1 MPALSENDDKFKEKQ
16 LQSAWNNTEPGTQI
30 RTADN
35 RIMTVIHPGTWNFE
49 QGPDFKNAKIIIGGN
64 EITGDI
70 EVHCSPSDWYAHKHH
85 TDANYNRVI
94 LHVTG
99 PADKNEADK
108 NRLPGIPSVIIN
120 PDMISEFPLT
130 ESEKFPNGRCVDF
143 FSSCNDNSLHD
154 FFVKA
159 GKARFEE
166 KSRAIMAEMIGSGT
180 EKTCLKL
187 MFEACGYKKNR
198 ESFIELFNRY
208 WEYDDTCSSARA
220 EAILWGESGFLPDP
234 ASSELDTGM
243 KTFVKKIWTIWWETR
258 VEARKEIK
266 WVKAGVRP
274 LNMPERRIAAIS
286 VMLGLFS
293 NSPLAFLSGKT
304 GNGISEKEFS
314 RFLSDEIKCSHEIW
328 DNYINFFSRTSKP
341 SSVLGRSRMIDL
353 SANVLMPSLH
363 AYAAINRN
371 NRLKDFSF
379 DTWMHLPLPQ
389 MNRVVRIAAHK
400 WFMPPQ
406 RLKKIIMDSASFQGA
421 MYVFKNHCE
430 KCHGDC
436 DCCIVGKPV
445 TGQSNI
451 EQPNIECRSMIINNR

>member
-1 MPALSENDDKFKEKQ
+1 MPTLFKNDKAFKEKQ
-16 LQSAWNNTEPGTQI
+16 LQSAWNNMANGTQMQTNDS
-30 RTADN
+30 RV
-35 RIMTVIHPGTWNFE
+35 MTVIHPGTWNFE
-49 QGPDFKNAKIIIGGN
+49 QGPDFKNAKIIIAGK

-85 TDANYNRVI
+85 TDNNYDGVI

-99 PADKNEADK
+99 PADKKETDK
-108 NRLPGIPSVIIN
+108 NQLPGIPSVIIN

-143 FSSCNDNSLHD
+143 FSSCEDDSLHD
-154 FFVKA
+154 FFMKA

-166 KSRAIMAEMIGSGT
+166 KSRIIVAEMIGSGA
-180 EKTCLKL
+180 ERTCLKL
-187 MFEACGYKKNR
+187 MFEACGYKRNR

-208 WEYDDTCSSARA
+208 SEYDDADSAARA
-220 EAILWGESGFLPDP
+220 ESILWGESGFLPDP
-234 ASSELDTGM
+234 AASELDPEM
-243 KTFVKKIWTIWWETR
+243 KTFVKGIWSSWWETR

-266 WVKAGVRP
+266 WIKAGVRP
-274 LNMPERRIAAIS
+274 LNMPERRIAALS

-304 GNGISEKEFS
+304 GTGISEKEFA
-314 RFLSDEIKCSHEIW
+314 RLLSDEIKCSHETW

-341 SSVLGRSRMIDL
+341 SSVLGRSRTIDL
-353 SANVLMPSLH
+353 SVNVLLPALH
-363 AYAAINRN
+363 AYAEINRN
-371 NRLKDFSF
+371 IRLKNFSF
-379 DTWMHLPLPQ
+379 DTWMHMPLPQ

-421 MYVFKNHCE
+421 MYVYRKHCG

-436 DCCIVGKPV
+436 DCCIVGRPP
-445 TGQSNI
+445 TG
-451 EQPNIECRSMIINNR
+451 RG